1 MKGYKDCERFVPSC
15 PVQKTLQTPAK
26 VGGVFW
32 WGVIS
37 ACNQKKVPPSMK
49 EIIAEFN
56 PHKGYTVS
64 IRVVVPVA
72 RRVTGM
78 FYGFLLGTVS
88 HSKWRET
95 DVRDIKVSLHDFGSK
110 IGSVY

>member
-1 MKGYKDCERFVPSC
+1 
-15 PVQKTLQTPAK
+15 
-26 VGGVFW
+26 
-32 WGVIS
+32 
-37 ACNQKKVPPSMK
+37 MK

-95 DVRDIKVSLHDFGSK
+95 DVRDTEVSLHDFGSFNWFSLLGRAAVPAADRPEGFK
-110 IGSVY
+110 